1 MAVADRTY
9 SFRAPSHLSERLK
22 LARESFGAASHDSE
36 LSAHLGNEFELALL
50 RRLRKLAPDAADGVL
65 VRAIVEAF
73 VAAAGRVRR
82 EEELM
87 AEFEA
92 FDREDVEGPA
102 WRRAALKMVSERIA
116 AEEG

>member
-9 SFRAPSHLSERLK
+9 SFRAPSELSERLK
-22 LARESFGAASHDSE
+22 RARESFDAATHDAE

-50 RRLRKLAPDAADGVL
+50 RRLRKLAPDTTDGVL

-73 VAAAGRVRR
+73 VAAADRVRH
-82 EEELM
+82 EEEMM

-102 WRRAALKMVSERIA
+102 WRRGALRLTGERIA

>member
-9 SFRAPSHLSERLK
+9 SFRAPSELSNRLK
-22 LARESFGAASHDSE
+22 LARESFGAATHDAE

-50 RRLRKLAPDAADGVL
+50 RRLRELAPDATDGVL

-73 VAAAGRVRR
+73 VAATDRVRR

-92 FDREDVEGPA
+92 FDRDDVDGYA
-102 WRRAALKMVSERIA
+102 WRRAALRLTGERIA
-116 AEEG
+116 AEES